1 MELIPKISRKL
12 HAFSVVDSHTMGEPT
27 RVVLGGFPT
36 IEGNTMM
43 GKKQFLIKNYDH
55 YRTALMLEPR
65 GHRDM
70 FGAVLTE
77 PVNKEAQLGVIFMDS
92 GGYLNMCGHGTIG
105 SATVAVEAGLV
116 PVTEPYTEVVLEAPA
131 GLIRTR
137 VKVEQG
143 KAVEVSLINVPAFVY
158 KKDLQIDVEGYGTIP
173 VDISF
178 GGSFFALVNGE
189 KLGKEIAKS
198 NLDYFTD
205 LGMKL
210 IKKINETVEIKH
222 PYLDIDT
229 VDLAEFY
236 GKADDPEADLKN
248 VVIFGDAQADR
259 SPCGTG
265 TSAKVAYL
273 YQAGKLALNQT
284 FVYESITGSK
294 FKGVALEETEVG
306 GYPAIIPMITG
317 SAYITGVNLWM
328 LDDKDPLEYGFLMGG
343 KS

>member
-12 HAFSVVDSHTMGEPT
+12 HTFTVVDSHTMGEPT
-27 RVVLGGFPT
+27 RVVLGGFPM
-36 IEGNTMM
+36 IEGKTMM
-43 GKKQFLIKNYDH
+43 EKKQFLIKNYDH

-70 FGAVLTE
+70 FGAVFTE
-77 PVNKEAQLGVIFMDS
+77 PVSEEAQLGVIFMDS

-116 PVTEPYTEVVLEAPA
+116 PVTEPYTEVVLDAPA

-143 KAVEVSLINVPAFVY
+143 KAVEVSLVNVPAFVY
-158 KKDLQIDVEGYGTIP
+158 KKDLEVEVEGYGTIP

-178 GGSFFALVNGE
+178 GGSFFALVDSK
-189 KLGKEIAKS
+189 KLGKKVAKS
-198 NLDYFTD
+198 NLDYFVD

-210 IKKINETVEIKH
+210 IHTINQTIEVQH
-222 PYLDIDT
+222 PYLDIHT

-236 GKADDPEADLKN
+236 GEADDPEADLKN

-273 YQAGKLALNQT
+273 YQAGKLALNQP
-284 FVYESITGSK
+284 FIYESITGSK
-294 FKGVALEETEVG
+294 FRGVALKETTVG
-306 GYPAIIPMITG
+306 EYPAVIPMITG
-317 SAYITGVNLWM
+317 SAYITGVNTWV
-328 LDDKDPLEYGFLMGG
+328 LDDQDPLEYGFLMEGE
-343 KS
+343 S